1 MQALITLEPMGR
13 QFALIFLFTGDTGHL
28 LRQPYQL
35 HLESVCV
42 SANGVGGP
50 WGRYPE
56 DLSAGLASDAGDIA
70 FDVADIFAQISVPPG
85 LLDHIIVTAFTAAF
99 AMRRFRPL
107 LTIVFQ
113 FHVHDLLAFDEGDRR
128 YAPRFDDTD
137 DLGDELIQGPSMMTH
152 LSEDVST
159 FATGYPLFFRKRLI
173 MTHDHQK

>member
-42 SANGVGGP
+42 SAYGVECP
-50 WGRYPE
+50 RSRYPE
-56 DLSAGLASDAGDIA
+56 HLSAGLASDTGDIA
-70 FDVADIFAQISVPPG
+70 FDVADVFAQIGVSPG
-85 LLDHIIVTAFTAAF
+85 LPDHVIITAFSAAF
-99 AMRRFRPL
+99 AMRQIRPL
-107 LTIVFQ
+107 LAIVFQ
-113 FHVHDLLAFDEGDRR
+113 FHVHDLFAFDEGDRL

-137 DLGDELIQGPSMMTH
+137 DLGNELIQGPSMMTH